1 MHDEDDEADE
11 DDEVDED
18 DEDDVQMTTVGFEPT
33 PLARP
38 APKAGALDHSATLSS
53 NRRKLASYS
62 F

>member
-1 MHDEDDEADE
+1 MQDHKVEEE
-11 DDEVDED
+11 RNKK
-18 DEDDVQMTTVGFEPT
+18 MTTVGFEPT

-53 NRRKLASYS
+53 NRWKLASYS